1 MAFSAE
7 KLTERA
13 RDALEQALTDASQRR
28 NSSVEPEHLLA
39 ALLDQ
44 DDTVIIPLIER
55 SGGNVLRLREDL
67 REALSRFPTL
77 EQEASPRISQILQ
90 HILAA
95 SSDEAKKL
103 ADQYVSTEHMLLALL
118 AVPSNVKTLLERHGL
133 SHKSVHS
140 DLPEVRGG
148 MQVTDPNPETKY
160 NVLKKYGQ
168 DFTALA
174 REGKLDPVIGRDD
187 EIRRVMQVL
196 SRRRKNNPVLIGDP
210 GVGKTA
216 IVEGL
221 AQRIVSG
228 DVPDS
233 LKKKSL
239 IGVEI
244 ASLLAGAKYR
254 GEFEERLQALLKE
267 VERAAGN
274 IILFVDELH
283 TIVGAG
289 KAEGA
294 VDAANMLKPL
304 LARGAL
310 HMIGA
315 TTLDEYRQYIE
326 KDQALERR
334 FQPVFIGEPTVED
347 TVAILRGL
355 KEKYEVHHG
364 VKITDDALVAAARLS
379 DRYITERFLPD
390 KAIDLI
396 DEATSTLKMEI
407 ESMPIEL
414 DQLHRRL
421 LKLEIEREALKKEKT
436 AEGKERL
443 NEVEN
448 SIASLK
454 EEFDGK
460 KARWEKQRALVQKL
474 RTLSREIDDLRTQAE
489 RAEREGNLSR
499 AAEIQ
504 YGTLPAKYKE
514 IQEVKNHID
523 AIPETERLVREE
535 VTEEDIARVVARWTG
550 IPVAK
555 LLGSEAEKLAHLEKE
570 LSRRV
575 IGQTAA
581 VSAVARAIR
590 RSRAGL
596 TRGERPI
603 GTFLFLGPTGV
614 GKTELSR
621 ALAEVL
627 FDSRDAMIRIDMS
640 EYMERHAVSRLIG
653 APPGYVGYEEGG
665 QLTEPVRRRP
675 YAVILLDEIEK
686 AHPDVFNILLQVL
699 DDGRLTDGQG
709 RTVSFAHTIIIMTSN
724 LGSDLMLE
732 FTGTQSELEQS
743 VMGIVRKHFR
753 PEFLNRIDEIVLF
766 NPIDKTMLEEIVQ
779 LQIHDLTRHL
789 LEEKR
794 INLSVDKSVCKLL
807 IEKGFDPA
815 FGARPLKRAIQTEL
829 MDPLALAI
837 IDGSISEGDSVTALL
852 GAEGVYFKKQKQK
865 R

>member
-1 MAFSAE
+1 MAFNAE
-7 KLTERA
+7 RLTERS
-13 RDALEQALTDASQRR
+13 RDALEQALADASQGR
-28 NSSVEPEHLLA
+28 NASIEPEHLLV
-39 ALLDQ
+39 ALLGQ
-44 DDTVIIPLIER
+44 DDTVVIPLIER
-55 SGGNVLRLREDL
+55 SGGNVLHLREEL
-67 REALSRFPTL
+67 HEALSQFPTL
-77 EQEASPRISQILQ
+77 EQETPPRLSQKLQ
-90 HILAA
+90 QVLTV
-95 SSDEAKKL
+95 SSNEAKKL
-103 ADQYVSTEHMLLALL
+103 GDSYVSTEHMLIALL
-118 AVPSNVKTLLERHGL
+118 LVPSGARTLLEHNGL
-133 SHKSVHS
+133 SYKNVAS
-140 DLPEVRGG
+140 DLPKVRGG
-148 MQVTDPNPETKY
+148 MQVNDPNPETKY
-160 NVLKKYGQ
+160 NVLKKFGQ
-168 DFTALA
+168 DFTTLA
-174 REGKLDPVIGRDD
+174 REGKLGPVIGRDD

-221 AQRIVSG
+221 AQRIVAG

-233 LKKKSL
+233 LKGKQL
-239 IGVEI
+239 IGIEI

-274 IILFVDELH
+274 IVLFIDELH

-326 KDQALERR
+326 KEQALERR
-334 FQPVFIGEPTVED
+334 FQPVFVGEPTVED

-355 KEKYEVHHG
+355 KEKYEVYHG

-421 LKLEIEREALKKEKT
+421 LKLEIEREALKKEKGT
-436 AEGKERL
+436 EGKERL
-443 NEVEN
+443 NEVQK

-460 KARWEKQRALVQKL
+460 KTRWEKQRALVQKL

-489 RAEREGNLSR
+489 RAEREGDLSR

-504 YGTLPAKYKE
+504 YGTLPAKQKE
-514 IQEVKNHID
+514 IQGVEKEID
-523 AIPETERLVREE
+523 AIPEKERLVREE

-550 IPVAK
+550 IPVSR
-555 LLGSEAEKLAHLEKE
+555 LLGSEASKLAHLEEE
-570 LSRRV
+570 LSNKV
-575 IGQTAA
+575 IGQAKA

-603 GTFLFLGPTGV
+603 GAFLFLGPTGV

-621 ALAEVL
+621 ALAEEL

-675 YAVILLDEIEK
+675 YAVVLLDEIEK
-686 AHPDVFNILLQVL
+686 AHPDVFNVLLQVL

-724 LGSDLMLE
+724 LGSDLMLD
-732 FTGTQSELEQS
+732 FKGAQDELEKS
-743 VMGIVRKHFR
+743 VMSIVRKHFR

-766 NPIDKTMLEEIVQ
+766 SAVDKVMLKDIVQ
-779 LQIHDLTRHL
+779 LQIYDLIQHV

-794 INLSVDKSVCKLL
+794 INLSVDKKVYELL
-807 IEKGFDPA
+807 IDKGFDPA

-852 GAEGVYFKKQKQK
+852 GKEGVPFK
-865 R
+865 